1 MKTQEEKKLVN
12 VLPQG
17 VTQEMIDNW
26 KTQHGKVKLKTV
38 FPEENEPYKTVT
50 MVPDRKVVSEYFK
63 WLDKDLLRAN
73 TVLIKNCVLHDKEN
87 ILKDDELFFLV
98 AKAITED
105 LPIGRTETK
114 NL

>member
-1 MKTQEEKKLVN
+1 MKGQEAEKTGTA
-12 VLPQG
+12 LPKG
-17 VTQEMIDNW
+17 VTQEMVDNW
-26 KTQHGKVKLKTV
+26 KALYGKVKLKKV
-38 FPEENEPYKTVT
+38 FPDDSEPYLTVT
-50 MVPDRKVVSEYFK
+50 RVPDRKVVAEYFK
-63 WLDKDLLRAN
+63 QIDKDIERAN
-73 TVLIKNCVLHDKEN
+73 NVLIKNCVLHDKEA